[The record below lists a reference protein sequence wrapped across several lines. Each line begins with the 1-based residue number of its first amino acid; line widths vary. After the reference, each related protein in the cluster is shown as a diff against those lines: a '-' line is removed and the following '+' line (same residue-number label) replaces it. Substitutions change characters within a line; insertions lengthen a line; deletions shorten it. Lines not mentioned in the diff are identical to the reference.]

1 MKPFLQRIA
10 QAFYKE
16 YGADVVERTF
26 VFPNRR
32 AGLFFQRY
40 LSDAIDRPLFSP
52 DVMTINECIQ
62 MAAREQPVDR
72 LGALFR
78 LYASYCKVS
87 GSSEG
92 FDNFVFWGE
101 MLLADFDDVDKY
113 LVDPRQLFTNVTELK
128 EIDHRFNAFTENQIA
143 AIREF
148 WKNFDPVPDNS
159 MGRNFVAT
167 WRVLLPLYE
176 DFQQALRAEGL
187 ATEGMMYRRV
197 AERLKAGQEVE
208 EYAGRQFVFIGFNA
222 LTPAERCVF
231 KELKK
236 KKQADFYWDYEA
248 AELQDEDN
256 PASRFW
262 KENTTVFPSRL
273 DIEPSGEKLRDKHFE
288 LWAVPS
294 QAGQAKQVYALLDG
308 IFAGNDS
315 SDGINTAVVLPDEGM
330 LIPLIHSLPPRV
342 DKVNVTMGFPLKAT
356 PAAGLIELVFE
367 LQRRRRDTPHGTAFY
382 FQTVLNLLN
391 HQYINLVCGDY
402 VHTLT
407 NRIAANN
414 WVYVDAAELGGMP
427 LMETIF
433 TPLADTGDFL
443 PYLMRVLRQL
453 QASWRHSSRTADYR
467 MELDFLYQYYMVLN
481 RMNDIMRTRPAGI
494 DPSNDTL
501 MRLVRQLTAGIS
513 IPFVGEPLAGLQI
526 MGVLETRGLDFEN
539 LIITSFNEGVFP
551 RRNPQ
556 NSFIPYNLRRGF
568 DLPTS
573 EHQDALAA
581 YHFYRLIHRAR
592 RVFLLYDSRTE
603 GLVTGEVSRFAHQLH
618 YHYGV
623 SLQRRAVT
631 FDVAF
636 ARPAPL
642 RIEKS
647 PEVMRKLEAFLQPG
661 SDKALSAS
669 SINSYI
675 DCPLQ
680 FYFTHV
686 EGMQQADEVDETIQ
700 DNMFGTLFHAV
711 MEYTYTPYKGQM
723 VQPDDCERLMADQ
736 AGMDRHIAR
745 AFAEKY
751 FKRRDHTLVPLEGNN
766 LLVAHVLRKYVKQTL
781 LVDKRQAPFRY
792 IASEDLYRA
801 CYPLS
806 DGVRQANL
814 KGYIDRVDEKDGQ
827 VRILD
832 YKTGSGSL
840 DFKSFDD
847 VFDPGQQ
854 KRPKYVLQTFL
865 YGLLYRDR
873 AAGKTIMP
881 GIYYIRDTFKEDFD
895 TRLYHKEE
903 KTWITDFAKY
913 EEDFRRHLTACLEE
927 MFDPAIPFRQSTG
940 TQPCQYCAY
949 KSICNR

>member
-159 MGRNFVAT
+159 MSRNFVAT

-208 EYAGRQFVFIGFNA
+208 EYARRQFVFIGFNA

-231 KELKK
+231 KEL
-236 KKQADFYWDYEA
+236 QRQERADFYWDYEA

-262 KENTTVFPSRL
+262 RENVKAFPSRL

-433 TPLADTGDFL
+433 TPLADAGDFL

-494 DPSNDTL
+494 DPSTDTL

-568 DLPTS
+568 DLPTA

-603 GLVTGEVSRFAHQLH
+603 GLLTGEVSRFAHQLH

-623 SLQRRAVT
+623 PLQQRAVT

-801 CYPLS
+801 CYSLS

-865 YGLLYRDR
+865 YGLLYCDR

>member
-62 MAAREQPVDR
+62 LAAREQPVDR

-78 LYASYCKVS
+78 LYASYRKVS
-87 GSSEG
+87 GSDEG

-113 LVDPRQLFTNVTELK
+113 LVDPRQLFTNVMELK

-159 MGRNFVAT
+159 MSRNFVAT

-231 KELKK
+231 KEL
-236 KKQADFYWDYEA
+236 QRQERADFYWDYEA

-262 KENTTVFPSRL
+262 RENVKAFPSRL

-443 PYLMRVLRQL
+443 PYLMCVLRQL

-467 MELDFLYQYYMVLN
+467 TDLGILGWGLFVGADYTSVNKRFTASAGVRADGCDYSSYMARPWHQLSPRASLSYVLGGGWKVSGSAGLYYQLPPYTALGYLEAGEYVN
-481 RMNDIMRTRPAGI
+481 RDLRYLRVGAVSAGVNWHLR
-494 DPSNDTL
+494 D
-501 MRLVRQLTAGIS
+501 RLVLSLEGFYKGYDDVPLSLADGI
-513 IPFVGEPLAGLQI
+513 PLSCKGN
-526 MGVLETRGLDFEN
+526 D
-539 LIITSFNEGVFP
+539 
-551 RRNPQ
+551 
-556 NSFIPYNLRRGF
+556 
-568 DLPTS
+568 
-573 EHQDALAA
+573 
-581 YHFYRLIHRAR
+581 
-592 RVFLLYDSRTE
+592 
-603 GLVTGEVSRFAHQLH
+603 
-618 YHYGV
+618 YGV
-623 SLQRRAVT
+623 VGNEALISSAEGRAYGVEAMARWQIPGRVNVVGSVT
-631 FDVAF
+631 LYRSEYRGD
-636 ARPAPL
+636 
-642 RIEKS
+642 
-647 PEVMRKLEAFLQPG
+647 
-661 SDKALSAS
+661 AS
-669 SINSYI
+669 SAWVAS
-675 DCPLQ
+675 
-680 FYFTHV
+680 
-686 EGMQQADEVDETIQ
+686 AW
-700 DNMFGTLFHAV
+700 DN
-711 MEYTYTPYKGQM
+711 
-723 VQPDDCERLMADQ
+723 
-736 AGMDRHIAR
+736 
-745 AFAEKY
+745 
-751 FKRRDHTLVPLEGNN
+751 
-766 LLVAHVLRKYVKQTL
+766 
-781 LVDKRQAPFRY
+781 
-792 IASEDLYRA
+792 
-801 CYPLS
+801 
-806 DGVRQANL
+806 
-814 KGYIDRVDEKDGQ
+814 
-827 VRILD
+827 
-832 YKTGSGSL
+832 
-840 DFKSFDD
+840 
-847 VFDPGQQ
+847 
-854 KRPKYVLQTFL
+854 RP
-865 YGLLYRDR
+865 
-873 AAGKTIMP
+873 
-881 GIYYIRDTFKEDFD
+881 
-895 TRLYHKEE
+895 
-903 KTWITDFAKY
+903 
-913 EEDFRRHLTACLEE
+913 
-927 MFDPAIPFRQSTG
+927 S
-940 TQPCQYCAY
+940 
-949 KSICNR
+949 